1 MRILIM
7 YATLMPVVIAG
18 AANMLFTKTRLY
30 RNVCTPIDG
39 GKCCSDGKRIFGDNK
54 TWAGFFGMIAANCLA
69 QILWGLLSQI
79 SAPLGNA
86 NEMYRYFS
94 NTLLFNAVA
103 GALFGF
109 VYVLF
114 ELPNSF
120 LKRRL
125 DIQPGKT
132 AQGGKGALFFV
143 IDQIDSLLGV
153 MLLLVLL
160 AGITPVQYFQYILL
174 GAVTHL
180 ALNAVLYTLKIRRNL

>member
-30 RNVCTPIDG
+30 RNVCAPIDG

-114 ELPNSF
+114 ELPTSF

-143 IDQIDSLLGV
+143 IARSIRCSASCCFWCCSPVSRRCSISSIFCSALLR
-153 MLLLVLL
+153 
-160 AGITPVQYFQYILL
+160 IL
-174 GAVTHL
+174 
-180 ALNAVLYTLKIRRNL
+180 R